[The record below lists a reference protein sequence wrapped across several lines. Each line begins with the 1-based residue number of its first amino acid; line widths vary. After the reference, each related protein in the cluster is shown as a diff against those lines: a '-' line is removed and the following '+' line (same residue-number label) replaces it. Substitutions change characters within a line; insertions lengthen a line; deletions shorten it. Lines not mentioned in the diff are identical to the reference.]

1 MHGSAEK
8 LWVFIL
14 FQNNLSL
21 KTAVTK
27 KKLEFSKNIK
37 FFFPLNYFYIFLNS
51 FILLML
57 KNIILI
63 YFQIKNTLKNNYY

>member
-8 LWVFIL
+8 LWVYIL

-27 KKLEFSKNIK
+27 KSWSFQKTLIFFKKKNLYIFK
-37 FFFPLNYFYIFLNS
+37 FFYRVDINKYYFNIFSNKKH
-51 FILLML
+51 F
-57 KNIILI
+57 K
-63 YFQIKNTLKNNYY
+63 KNYY

>member
-8 LWVFIL
+8 LWVYIL

-27 KKLEFSKNIK
+27 KKVGVYKKTL
-37 FFFPLNYFYIFLNS
+37 FFLF
-51 FILLML
+51 
-57 KNIILI
+57 
-63 YFQIKNTLKNNYY
+63 

>member
-8 LWVFIL
+8 LWVYIL

-27 KKLEFSKNIK
+27 KSWSFQKKHYFFCFKLFYYVNVKK
-37 FFFPLNYFYIFLNS
+37 YYFNKFLN
-51 FILLML
+51 
-57 KNIILI
+57 KK
-63 YFQIKNTLKNNYY
+63 YFKK

>member
-8 LWVFIL
+8 LWVYIL

-27 KKLEFSKNIK
+27 KSWSFQKTLNFFFKLFLYIFK
-37 FFFPLNYFYIFLNS
+37 FFYHVDVKKYYFNIFLN
-51 FILLML
+51 
-57 KNIILI
+57 K
-63 YFQIKNTLKNNYY
+63 